1 MPLELFYLNVSNGE
15 TNCTCDSGKIPQE
28 MATVDKAVQ
37 GVDSK
42 KARTVKFPVLAFYN
56 EF

>member
-1 MPLELFYLNVSNGE
+1 MLRRE
-15 TNCTCDSGKIPQE
+15 TERKTALAIQKIIPQE
-28 MATVDKAVQ
+28 MATVGKAVQ

>member
-1 MPLELFYLNVSNGE
+1 
-15 TNCTCDSGKIPQE
+15 